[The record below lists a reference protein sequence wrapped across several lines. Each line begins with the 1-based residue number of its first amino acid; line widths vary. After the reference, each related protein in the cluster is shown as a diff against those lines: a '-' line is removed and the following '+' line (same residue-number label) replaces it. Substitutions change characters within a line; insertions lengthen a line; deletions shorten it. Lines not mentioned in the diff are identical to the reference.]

1 VLPVSLTQT
10 KIKELDSKG
19 FDKLYTAHK
28 ALWDGLASNARKY
41 AREHITGNQE
51 PRLDDILKMLLPM
64 IESLDELRDHQD
76 EQQARAKRY
85 QTFFAEYI
93 IDKNLVGGK

>member
-1 VLPVSLTQT
+1 MSLTQT
-10 KIKELDSKG
+10 KIKELESKG
-19 FDKLYTAHK
+19 FDKLYTDHK
-28 ALWDGLASNARKY
+28 VLWDGLASNARKY
-41 AREHITGNQE
+41 ARDHITGGKD

-76 EQQARAKRY
+76 QVKARAKRY
-85 QTFFAEYI
+85 QTWFAEYI

>member
-1 VLPVSLTQT
+1 MSLTQT
-10 KIKELDSKG
+10 KIKELESKG
-19 FDKLYTAHK
+19 FDKLYEDHK

-41 AREHITGNQE
+41 AKDHITGGKE
-51 PRLDDILKMLLPM
+51 PRLDDVLKMLLPM

-76 EQQARAKRY
+76 EMQARAKRY

-93 IDKNLVGGK
+93 IDKNLVEGK